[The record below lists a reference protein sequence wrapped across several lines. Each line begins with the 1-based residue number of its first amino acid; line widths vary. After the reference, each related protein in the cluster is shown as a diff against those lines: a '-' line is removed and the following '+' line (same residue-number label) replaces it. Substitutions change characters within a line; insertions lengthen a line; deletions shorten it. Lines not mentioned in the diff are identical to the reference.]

1 MRLLGREEA
10 ENGARRAPE
19 ASRADSSGLR
29 NGHQTHQNHRQRRGA
44 WEVVAAW
51 LGTGTGIWWL
61 KDGFP
66 ASPATAGVA
75 AMPPVATMAA
85 RISSKRFI

>member
-1 MRLLGREEA
+1 VGDGEA
-10 ENGARRAPE
+10 VGTVP
-19 ASRADSSGLR
+19 SRPWSSANWGD
-29 NGHQTHQNHRQRRGA
+29 
-44 WEVVAAW
+44 WAW

-61 KDGFP
+61 KEGFP

-85 RISSKRFI
+85 RISSKRFM